1 MTEEKEEVYKVIQL
15 DVPINKQLPDISSFT
30 PE

>member
-15 DVPINKQLPDISSFT
+15 AIPINKQLPDISSFT
-30 PE
+30 P